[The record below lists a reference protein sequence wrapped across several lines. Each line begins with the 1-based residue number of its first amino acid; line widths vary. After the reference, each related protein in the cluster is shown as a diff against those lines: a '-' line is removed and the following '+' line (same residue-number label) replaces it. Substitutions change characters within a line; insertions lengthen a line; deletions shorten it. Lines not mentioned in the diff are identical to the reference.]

1 MAIKIN
7 CLLSNTPYY
16 EDIKSAIM
24 YFANEMLD
32 NDKQPTVQA
41 LYNKA
46 RKGGV
51 EIDKNSFAYAYNQA
65 FGQADDTAFS
75 TTDEVN
81 EWAGE
86 EYKKL
91 LKETVDAALG
101 EAPKQKEIGSLSP
114 EQSVVKTIAKL
125 FSMNSTDAA
134 PATKTIMREMQDI
147 MTKWAKSKTESKS
160 KATPSIFETLT
171 DFFNLQEKGFE
182 TLQGTIN
189 NLETLHFEIK
199 KSIREFVKDLDAAA
213 TDKMTEIEKE
223 QLIDSYDEYTK
234 ELMNSVYDIVLSKGE
249 QARLLNEMLKQEG
262 LVIGDGNFLDKNGNI
277 SWSKVG
283 GENGDPKLVKAKVK
297 ELLMDGVKDEQGKT
311 VKYNE
316 QQATQLAEYFERI
329 YTKKRNDVIENRI
342 NKANTP
348 IAKNPKAA
356 IIASFMDSL
365 EWGQLVEQFKIDAL
379 NNNNATISDLKDKL
393 EEYINNDPMLSVLPE
408 SYKKE
413 VIDKFEK
420 IATAK
425 GQPNKTLLKNTKAT
439 IISSFIQSLGEFKIS
454 RNAKGDDI
462 TTTDWKRLINKFRTD
477 ALNNNQAT
485 VNDLRTRLAEYINS
499 DTKLSTLPKS
509 YINEVLTQFE
519 KIALAKMK
527 GKAAKRTAI
536 DKLMNFADLN
546 KGNAFNAETNA
557 ALLETL
563 DISEI
568 DQETLVR
575 VQALAQAMSQLNKGG
590 LSPTSMQYLQDFIH
604 FNTQKLVTKN
614 IRNKSF
620 LASFLNAIG
629 ANLKAI
635 ATSFLIAPISIS
647 ENITTSLGT
656 SLGQTAALAKRGQF
670 GTQSVLE
677 YFRGFLT
684 GAFDIGEA
692 NMDYDRIIRNTL
704 PSSDSYNIATFLK
717 SYANLFTEP
726 SWQKGG
732 EAFLQTIGSVAAVVN
747 SLGKVVL
754 NAFDNAAVSAMFYKG
769 TMIGL
774 YDNVEKYY
782 GKDEAMRVLKGVK
795 GMKNNQVVQ
804 DYIDANL
811 PTLIATV
818 EQGLGKK
825 LNVLQRA
832 NIKSDLK
839 RKAIEIVLMDSNL
852 PNMTEDLAAL
862 IVNDAIISGMKMA
875 KIFNGKQN
883 MIQEGVLGAPTNSL
897 YKGAEAL
904 RAVPTTLYERGEKN
918 IKEGKVLKGSTI
930 QLAGDYSSFFSGLF
944 AYGISRFLV
953 LGKTAIPGVGLMD
966 YYGTRSALKDLE
978 AKNPLLKSKDAAQRQ
993 NIDATERQKYDAAK
1007 QQSEQILIR
1016 QLGGFVLLAAMVA
1029 LKAVKPPEED
1039 ENYWDKIFDR
1049 LMETREGRKIVRRLL
1064 TIPMSAIEYGEKVK
1078 EQSENYYGSKSE
1090 NYREAEKIALEY
1102 LENTVTQDNSQSL
1115 PIEIISAMKYAKSGQ
1130 KSEAAQRAFMNKLFP
1145 SYDINFDE
1153 KITKTMNTLNGVI
1166 SGDLQMNKLNE
1177 ETQKEIYRAI
1187 NTGEGFYWFANE
1199 WLRLGLFESATRRKE
1214 KGILDNRFAEP
1225 KK

>member
-46 RKGGV
+46 RKGGI

-283 GENGDPKLVKAKVK
+283 GENGDPKLVKVKVK

-342 NKANTP
+342 NKAN
-348 IAKNPKAA
+348 NPVA
-356 IIASFMDSL
+356 
-365 EWGQLVEQFKIDAL
+365 
-379 NNNNATISDLKDKL
+379 
-393 EEYINNDPMLSVLPE
+393 
-408 SYKKE
+408 
-413 VIDKFEK
+413 
-420 IATAK
+420 
-425 GQPNKTLLKNTKAT
+425 KNTKAT

-485 VNDLRTRLAEYINS
+485 VNDLKTRLAEYINS
-499 DTKLSTLPKS
+499 DPKLSTLPKS

-575 VQALAQAMSQLNKGG
+575 VQALSQAMSQLNKGG

-704 PSSDSYNIATFLK
+704 PSSDSYNISTFLK
-717 SYANLFTEP
+717 SYSNLFTDFGSETA
-726 SWQKGG
+726 K
-732 EAFLQTIGSVAAVVN
+732 EAFLQTIGGVAAVVN

-782 GKDEAMRVLKGVK
+782 GKDEAMRVLRGVK

-804 DYIDANL
+804 NYIDANL
-811 PTLIATV
+811 PTLITTV

-825 LNVLQRA
+825 LNALQRA

-862 IVNDAIISGMKMA
+862 IVNDAIMSGMKMA

-978 AKNPLLKSKDAAQRQ
+978 AKNPLLKSKDASQRQ

-1029 LKAVKPPEED
+1029 LKAAKPPEED

-1078 EQSENYYGSKSE
+1078 EQSENYYGSKSQ

-1153 KITKTMNTLNGVI
+1153 KLTKTMNTLNGVI

-1187 NTGEGFYWFANE
+1187 NTGEGVDWFANE